1 MLSLNRNMNVIDR
14 SARVII
20 GISLLLAG
28 PMTNIVETDT
38 LSDIILGILGMTAV
52 LSGTFA
58 YCFLYE
64 VTGFNT
70 LSEQTE
76 NNQDS

>member
-1 MLSLNRNMNVIDR
+1 MFNFNRNMSMLDR
-14 SARVII
+14 SFRVII
-20 GISLLLAG
+20 GTSLLLAG

-38 LSDIILGILGMTAV
+38 LSDIILGVLGMTAV

-70 LSEQTE
+70 LAKQTE
-76 NNQDS
+76 TDQDS